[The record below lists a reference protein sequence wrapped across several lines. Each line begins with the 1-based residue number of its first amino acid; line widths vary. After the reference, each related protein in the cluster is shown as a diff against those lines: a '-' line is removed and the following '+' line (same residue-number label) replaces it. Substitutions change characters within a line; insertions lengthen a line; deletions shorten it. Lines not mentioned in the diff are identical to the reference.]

1 MVVTGLF
8 NPAGDGKLT
17 GSFQACFGV
26 FVAQSQDSQ
35 RRVIALFF
43 YGNPLK
49 DTVNRLCCIIADGS
63 CPVFDPD
70 IIPWGKLELIR
81 HIFRMGRILVPPTR
95 REAIMRGYAGRTAV
109 DLHGAIRN
117 LQVNTLPGVLV
128 RTRVPVI
135 LKDDMVVN
143 VYLSSI
149 DPRGDLIRDRRQW
162 MQERLLIQVRVVAAP
177 FTFLETLVVE
187 SVELFCNGSFQI
199 LKAVKSLIS

>member
-95 REAIMRGYAGRTAV
+95 REEIGRAHV
-109 DLHGAIRN
+109 
-117 LQVNTLPGVLV
+117 
-128 RTRVPVI
+128 
-135 LKDDMVVN
+135 
-143 VYLSSI
+143 
-149 DPRGDLIRDRRQW
+149 
-162 MQERLLIQVRVVAAP
+162 
-177 FTFLETLVVE
+177 
-187 SVELFCNGSFQI
+187 
-199 LKAVKSLIS
+199 

>member
-1 MVVTGLF
+1 
-8 NPAGDGKLT
+8 
-17 GSFQACFGV
+17 
-26 FVAQSQDSQ
+26 
-35 RRVIALFF
+35 
-43 YGNPLK
+43 
-49 DTVNRLCCIIADGS
+49 
-63 CPVFDPD
+63 
-70 IIPWGKLELIR
+70 
-81 HIFRMGRILVPPTR
+81 MGRILVPPDQTGSDY
-95 REAIMRGYAGRTAV
+95 AWLAGRTCC
-109 DLHGAIRN
+109 RSSRCYPSN

-187 SVELFCNGSFQI
+187 SVELFCNGQLSDPQSCKKPHF
-199 LKAVKSLIS
+199 LAVR

>member
-1 MVVTGLF
+1 MLR
-8 NPAGDGKLT
+8 
-17 GSFQACFGV
+17 V

-187 SVELFCNGSFQI
+187 SVELFATAAFRSSK
-199 LKAVKSLIS
+199 L